1 LSILLKLSIL
11 NLAKLLKTLIIMA
24 ITKTWQVNTMERD
37 LSDGHVNKVIYRV
50 IGKDGDTEKDRAT
63 GEVNFTKPESL
74 PSDFVN
80 YDKLDEATVLG
91 WVKTAIGTD
100 GVAAI
105 EKSLEDNIALINTPV
120 TATGKP
126 F

>member
-1 LSILLKLSIL
+1 
-11 NLAKLLKTLIIMA
+11 MA

-50 IGKDGDTEKDRAT
+50 IGKDGDVEKDRAT
-63 GEVNFTKPESL
+63 GEVNFVKPSSL
-74 PSDFVN
+74 PSDFVA
-80 YDKLDEATVLG
+80 YEKLDEATVLG
-91 WVKTAIGTD
+91 WVKTSLGTD
-100 GVAAI
+100 EVTAI
-105 EKSLEDNIALINTPV
+105 EKVIDDNIAILNTPV

>member
-1 LSILLKLSIL
+1 
-11 NLAKLLKTLIIMA
+11 MA
-24 ITKTWQVNTMERD
+24 ITTTWQVNTMERD

-63 GEVNFTKPESL
+63 GEVNFTKPSSL
-74 PSDFVN
+74 PSDFVA

-91 WVKTAIGTD
+91 WVKTALGAD
-100 GVAAI
+100 EVAAI
-105 EKSLEDNIALINTPV
+105 EKAIEDNIAIINTPV

>member
-1 LSILLKLSIL
+1 
-11 NLAKLLKTLIIMA
+11 MA

-50 IGKDGDTEKDRAT
+50 KGMDGDTEKDRAT
-63 GEVNFTKPESL
+63 GEVSFTKPSSL
-74 PSDFVN
+74 PSDFVAF
-80 YDKLDEATVLG
+80 DKLDEATVLG
-91 WVKTAIGTD
+91 WVKTAIGAD
-100 GVAAI
+100 DVAAI
-105 EKSLEDNIALINTPV
+105 EKTLEDNIALINTPV